1 MNATRTEA
9 TKDDY
14 LTDPKI
20 LEVARRM
27 RGSFALDPATNFN
40 NPTAARVI
48 CVESAIMP
56 AMPVLPAAWCINAFE
71 AIHLDGLQR
80 NWAVLAAGGM
90 VWINPPFGRAKLLFL
105 AKAGNEFHRGAEI
118 QMLIPC
124 DPGTGW
130 WQDYCSPRLSAA
142 RAVCHLRR
150 RPQFY
155 DPLTGCP
162 VIGKDGKPQ
171 GPQFSCNIVYW
182 GEAADLF
189 CETWAHLGDVD
200 RGHR

>member
-9 TKDDY
+9 TKDVY

-27 RGSFALDPATNFN
+27 RGSFALDPATNVN
-40 NPTAARVI
+40 NPTFARII
-48 CVESAIMP
+48 CVEN
-56 AMPVLPAAWCINAFE
+56 PAAPWNPGVPVNAAFSVLE
-71 AIHLDGLQR
+71 NGLAQ
-80 NWAVLAAGGM
+80 NWAVLADGGM
-90 VWINPPFGRAKLLFL
+90 IWINPPFGRAKLLFL

-155 DPLTGCP
+155 DPATGLP

-189 CETWAHLGDVD
+189 CETWSHLGDVD